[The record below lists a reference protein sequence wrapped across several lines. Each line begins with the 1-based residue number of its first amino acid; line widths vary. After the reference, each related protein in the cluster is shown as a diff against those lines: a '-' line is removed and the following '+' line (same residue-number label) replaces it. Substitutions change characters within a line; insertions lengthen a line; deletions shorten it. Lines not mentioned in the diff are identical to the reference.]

1 MQSLL
6 LKKLEMLNN
15 AVPVVKN
22 VGNAAFDL
30 VGRGVKTADNII
42 DVAVDIP
49 FKFAR
54 KIQDLGNR
62 NVKNG
67 VTQAVNCIRDV
78 EIKSSLINNLRNNV
92 ASNTHRISNLE
103 GIVSN
108 HGQRISNLEG
118 IVSNHGQRISKLE
131 GTVDLHSRQIAHIN
145 STLNEHGKILNQH
158 GEMLNKHSSDIK

>member
-1 MQSLL
+1 MKGGKGSKMMKGLKDPNLL
-6 LKKLEMLNN
+6 REIVKVADDAIPVAEKAGNAALNLINN

-22 VGNAAFDL
+22 VGNADAAFDL
-30 VGRGVKTADNII
+30 VDRGVKTADNII

-118 IVSNHGQRISKLE
+118 IVSNHGQRI
-131 GTVDLHSRQIAHIN
+131 
-145 STLNEHGKILNQH
+145 
-158 GEMLNKHSSDIK
+158 

>member
-1 MQSLL
+1 MKGGEGSKMKKGLKDPNLL
-6 LKKLEMLNN
+6 REIVKVADDAIPVAEKAGNAALNLINN

-30 VGRGVKTADNII
+30 VDRGVKTADNII

-67 VTQAVNCIRDV
+67 VTQAVN
-78 EIKSSLINNLRNNV
+78 
-92 ASNTHRISNLE
+92 
-103 GIVSN
+103 
-108 HGQRISNLEG
+108 
-118 IVSNHGQRISKLE
+118 
-131 GTVDLHSRQIAHIN
+131 
-145 STLNEHGKILNQH
+145 
-158 GEMLNKHSSDIK
+158 